1 MNTSPGREPTDDE
14 LDRLLASRLQHTS
27 PEFELRW
34 RELRGELAGRTTPR
48 RVFGRR
54 WLPWL
59 GVATAGVATVALVTT
74 VWHPAPR
81 RPADPAVFEE
91 LIAMDAALARATPLL
106 DPESRDALLHLPS
119 ATSL

>member
-1 MNTSPGREPTDDE
+1 MNTSPRREPTDAE

-34 RELRGELAGRTTPR
+34 RELRGELAGGTSSPR
-48 RVFGRR
+48 KFTRR

-59 GVATAGVATVALVTT
+59 GLATAGLGTVALV
-74 VWHPAPR
+74 VVFLQPAPR
-81 RPADPAVFEE
+81 RPADLAVFEE
-91 LIAMDAALARATPLL
+91 LIAMDAALAPARPLL
-106 DPESRDALLHLPS
+106 DPENRDALLHLPS